1 MASDTLV
8 IRRAREADLP
18 QLIALFADDPVGG
31 HGDTSEAEAYEDY
44 LRAFHVIDS
53 APHEQLYV
61 AELAGEVVATYQ
73 LTFLRALTGR
83 GAQNAMIEAVQTRA
97 DMRGKGIGAALME
110 HAEQEARR
118 RDCRLLQLMSNAA
131 RTDAH
136 RFYERAGFA
145 RSHLGFKRK
154 LK

>member
-1 MASDTLV
+1 MASDTFV
-8 IRRAREADLP
+8 IRRAREEDLP
-18 QLIALFADDPVGG
+18 QLIALFAEDAVGG
-31 HGDTSEAEAYEDY
+31 HGDTTDAEAYEDY

-53 APHEQLYV
+53 APNEQLYV
-61 AELAGEVVATYQ
+61 AEREGEVVATYQ
-73 LTFLRALTGR
+73 LTFLRSLTGR
-83 GAQNAMIEAVQTRA
+83 GAPNAMIEAVQTRA
-97 DMRGKGIGAALME
+97 DLRSQGIGAALMR

-136 RFYERAGFA
+136 RFYERFGFV
-145 RSHLGFKRK
+145 RSHVGFKMK